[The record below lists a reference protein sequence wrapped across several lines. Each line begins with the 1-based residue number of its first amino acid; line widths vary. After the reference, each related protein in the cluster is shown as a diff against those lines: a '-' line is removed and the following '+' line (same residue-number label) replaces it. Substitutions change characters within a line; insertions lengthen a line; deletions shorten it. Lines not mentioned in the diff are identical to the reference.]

1 MSKKQFIKRHLL
13 IINKLKR
20 TSCSFKELQK
30 HLQFQSE
37 LDEEKYTL
45 STRTLQRDIVE
56 IKSLY
61 DIEIKFNRKEA
72 VYEIFDEQ
80 ETTLN
85 ERILETF
92 TILNTLK
99 MAENFSDEIV
109 FEQRKA
115 LGLENL
121 FLLVHAIKN
130 SQEINFVHKKYWESS
145 GSKKTIQPYL
155 VKESKNR
162 WYVVGLEIVSNQIRT
177 FGLDRISE
185 VELLK
190 VKFKKPSKS
199 VIKNLFKNSFGIIYE
214 NNPPQKIVLEFS
226 SFQANYVKSLPLH
239 QSQKVIF
246 ENESCCII
254 ELFIHPTYDF
264 IMEILSMG
272 SEVKVIE
279 SIDFKEKI
287 KYILKESLKNY

>member
-185 VELLK
+185 VELFK